1 VTIRK
6 IKKDIPALKFNTA
19 IAMMMEL
26 GNEWQSAKLVGS
38 SDKALLTR
46 QDLSKLVRLLAP
58 LAPFMAEELWSLL
71 GEEYSVH
78 QQVWPE
84 YNPELAQ
91 AETVTIPVQVNGK
104 IRGELALSADELE
117 NLTQEVVLTQAKA
130 LDSVAKWLL
139 NDDGEAM
146 TLKKE
151 IYVLGKIVSLVL
163 NNI

>member
-1 VTIRK
+1 
-6 IKKDIPALKFNTA
+6 
-19 IAMMMEL
+19 
-26 GNEWQSAKLVGS
+26 
-38 SDKALLTR
+38 LTR

>member
-1 VTIRK
+1 
-6 IKKDIPALKFNTA
+6 
-19 IAMMMEL
+19 
-26 GNEWQSAKLVGS
+26 
-38 SDKALLTR
+38 
-46 QDLSKLVRLLAP
+46 
-58 LAPFMAEELWSLL
+58 LWSLL

-117 NLTQEVVLTQAKA
+117 NLTQEAVLTQAKA

-151 IYVLGKIVSLVL
+151 IYVPGKIVSLVL
-163 NNI
+163 NNIRLS